1 MSDSIAHSNDRQPS
15 GQAKQLMNYIEAGDC
30 PERDRE
36 RFLDVG
42 SDLQVI
48 TRNDGYVQ
56 WISPTFEQVLGW
68 TLAEVASR
76 PWKDFIHPED
86 ADSFLAQASAIL
98 SGNKIHKFENRCRHK
113 DGSYR
118 WMLWKVRPYL
128 EEQVTYGT
136 AIDITERKAAEA
148 ILQDS
153 RAQLQTLFD
162 NAPLGVYL
170 VDQDFR
176 LQQVNPIA
184 LPVFGNASNLIGR
197 DFNEV
202 IHLLWSPE
210 YADEIVARFRHTLET
225 GEPYHRP
232 EAIEKRLDTG
242 VVEYY
247 EWQLNRIPLPNGRYG
262 VVCYFR
268 DISAQILSRQ
278 AIATSEERLRS
289 FVEANVIG
297 ILFGDVY
304 GGIFEANDELLRIIG
319 YTRED
324 MKAGKIRWI
333 DITPPEYLPLDHA
346 HIAEAQERGACTP
359 YEKEY
364 IRKDGSRV
372 PVLLGYSLIG
382 EAREE
387 SVVFILDLSDRKRA
401 AAERERLL
409 QREQI
414 LRQQAESAEGRLEG
428 ILASIREDFVLF
440 DREWRITYLNSQ
452 AATTMGCLREEVLNR
467 KMWDLFPDLAGT
479 EFYDRLHQVMRDRV
493 PTQFEYYYPTF
504 DRWFENRVYPA
515 PDGIVNLCVDITERK
530 QAELNE
536 QFVDQLDRQ
545 LRQSFTAREMMAVA
559 VNQVGEFVKSDRA
572 MWDRIDWKR
581 DLSIMEN
588 DWQRS
593 DILSQDLPSMIG
605 VYRISDFVLPELATL
620 FHRGLPAVVND
631 VMTDPLTAPFADNFL
646 SINIRAF
653 VSVPCIYEG
662 RWAATLGIASTTP
675 RHWRSVEVTLLQEV
689 VARLWSLIEH
699 TRAVEELR
707 QSETEF
713 RRLANVMPQ
722 VVWIAAAD
730 GSLEF
735 VNDRWTEYTGL
746 SLEQS
751 RDQALVDQ
759 IIPAED
765 RAELSATFAQAR
777 ESRLPYQSGFR
788 LIREEGYRY
797 FLARATPV
805 YNEQGEILKWYGTST
820 DITELKQLEAE
831 RDRSLAQE
839 QQAREAAEQ
848 ANRIKD
854 EFLAVL
860 SHELRS
866 PLNPILGWTRMLQTG
881 KLDAAKTKQ
890 ALATIERNAKL
901 QTELIADLLDVS
913 RILQGKLSLTIR
925 PVDLA
930 ATVAAAIETV
940 TLAAEAKAIEIQSTL
955 EAGQVAGDSGRL
967 QQIVWNLVSN
977 AVKFTPENGRVNVCL
992 TRVENHAQI
1001 IVTDTGKGIAPEFLP
1016 YVFDYFRQEDS
1027 AITRKFGGLGLG
1039 LAIVRH
1045 LTELHGGTV
1054 RADSKG
1060 EGQGATFTVDL
1071 PLLKSSQASERDDS
1085 RPSRSA
1091 ALALS
1096 GLRAIVVDDE
1106 PDMRE
1111 IVSFVLEESGA
1122 QVVTVATGS
1131 EVLNLLEEGQVQ
1143 PDILLSDVGMPDMDG
1158 YMLLRRIRALPPD
1171 RGGQVLAI
1179 ALTAYAGEFNHQ
1191 QALEAGFQ
1199 EHIAKPVDPDQLIEA
1214 IVSLVRSQQ

>member
-1 MSDSIAHSNDRQPS
+1 MTVSIIRERIDVKNVS
-15 GQAKQLMNYIEAGDC
+15 IEQMEANNR
-30 PERDRE
+30 RDRE

-76 PWKDFIHPED
+76 PWREFIHPED
-86 ADSFLAQASAIL
+86 TNSFLAQASYIL
-98 SGNKIHKFENRCRHK
+98 SNNRVHKFENRCRHK

-148 ILQDS
+148 VLQDS
-153 RAQLQTLFD
+153 QVQLQTLFD
-162 NAPLGVYL
+162 NAPLGIYL

-176 LQQVNPIA
+176 LQQINPIA
-184 LPVFGNASNLIGR
+184 LPVFGNASNLIGQ
-197 DFNEV
+197 DFNEI
-202 IHLLWSPE
+202 IHRLWSPE
-210 YADEIVARFRHTLET
+210 YADEIVARFRHTLGT
-225 GEPYHRP
+225 GEPYHEP
-232 EAIEKRLDTG
+232 EAIEKRLDLG
-242 VVEYY
+242 VLEYY

-268 DISAQILSRQ
+268 DISAQVLSRQ
-278 AIATSEERLRS
+278 AIAASEERLRS

-324 MKAGKIRWI
+324 LEARRIRWI
-333 DITPPEYLPLDHA
+333 DITPPEYLPLDAA

-372 PVLLGYSLIG
+372 PILLGYSLVG
-382 EAREE
+382 KAREE
-387 SVVFILDLSDRKRA
+387 SVVFVIDLSDRK
-401 AAERERLL
+401 
-409 QREQI
+409 
-414 LRQQAESAEGRLEG
+414 QAE
-428 ILASIREDFVLF
+428 
-440 DREWRITYLNSQ
+440 
-452 AATTMGCLREEVLNR
+452 
-467 KMWDLFPDLAGT
+467 
-479 EFYDRLHQVMRDRV
+479 
-493 PTQFEYYYPTF
+493 
-504 DRWFENRVYPA
+504 
-515 PDGIVNLCVDITERK
+515 
-530 QAELNE
+530 
-536 QFVDQLDRQ
+536 
-545 LRQSFTAREMMAVA
+545 
-559 VNQVGEFVKSDRA
+559 
-572 MWDRIDWKR
+572 
-581 DLSIMEN
+581 
-588 DWQRS
+588 
-593 DILSQDLPSMIG
+593 
-605 VYRISDFVLPELATL
+605 
-620 FHRGLPAVVND
+620 
-631 VMTDPLTAPFADNFL
+631 
-646 SINIRAF
+646 
-653 VSVPCIYEG
+653 
-662 RWAATLGIASTTP
+662 
-675 RHWRSVEVTLLQEV
+675 
-689 VARLWSLIEH
+689 
-699 TRAVEELR
+699 
-707 QSETEF
+707 
-713 RRLANVMPQ
+713 
-722 VVWIAAAD
+722 
-730 GSLEF
+730 
-735 VNDRWTEYTGL
+735 
-746 SLEQS
+746 
-751 RDQALVDQ
+751 
-759 IIPAED
+759 
-765 RAELSATFAQAR
+765 AQ
-777 ESRLPYQSGFR
+777 
-788 LIREEGYRY
+788 
-797 FLARATPV
+797 
-805 YNEQGEILKWYGTST
+805 
-820 DITELKQLEAE
+820 

-913 RILQGKLSLTIR
+913 RILQGKLSLTVR

-940 TLAAEAKAIEIQSTL
+940 TLAAEAKAIEIESNL

-977 AVKFTPENGRVNVCL
+977 AVKFTPENGRVNVSL
-992 TRVENHAQI
+992 TRMDNHAQI

-1016 YVFDYFRQEDS
+1016 HVFDYFRQEDS

-1071 PLLKSSQASERDDS
+1071 PLLKSSQESDRDDV
-1085 RPSRSA
+1085 RPIRSA
-1091 ALALS
+1091 TLALS

-1111 IVSFVLEESGA
+1111 IVSFVLAESGA
-1122 QVVTVATGS
+1122 QVMTVATGS
-1131 EVLNLLEEGQVQ
+1131 EVLHLLEEGQVS

-1158 YMLLRRIRALPPD
+1158 YMLLRQIRTLPPD

-1179 ALTAYAGEFNHQ
+1179 ALTAYAGEFNQQ

-1214 IVSLVRSQQ
+1214 IVSLVRSR